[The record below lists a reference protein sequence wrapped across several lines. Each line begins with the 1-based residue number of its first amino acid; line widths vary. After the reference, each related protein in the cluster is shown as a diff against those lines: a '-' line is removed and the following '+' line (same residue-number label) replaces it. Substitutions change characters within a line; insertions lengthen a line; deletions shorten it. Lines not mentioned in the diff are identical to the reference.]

1 MAQASASG
9 AATQIAQ
16 NTTVRGV
23 LRGAGDV
30 DVYGRVLGEVSLS
43 EGALFVASEAH
54 VQAEVRAQ
62 ALEIEGVFVGNA
74 QVTERISLASTARV
88 RGSLKA
94 PIIAIADGALI
105 DADVEAG
112 EGFPELPPKEVQ
124 RETHTDS
131 RREMRRDAQP
141 VRREPV
147 REPVRESVQTV
158 HTSQAPA
165 QQAPISQS
173 PRPAS
178 IPPQPARTTIA
189 PEVSAEPSVT
199 ESSDAPEPD

>member
-147 REPVRESVQTV
+147 RESVQTV

-165 QQAPISQS
+165 QQAPISQL

-178 IPPQPARTTIA
+178 MPPHPARTTIA